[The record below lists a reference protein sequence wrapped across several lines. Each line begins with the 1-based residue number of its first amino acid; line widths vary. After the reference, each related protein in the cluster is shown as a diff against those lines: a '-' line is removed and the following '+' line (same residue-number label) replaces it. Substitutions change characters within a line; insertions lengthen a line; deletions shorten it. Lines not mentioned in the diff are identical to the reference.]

1 MPEGHKT
8 HFLAREHHALLAGE
22 PLSVSSPQ
30 GRFSTDAKKVSG
42 KHLASVSATGKHLF
56 YEFEG
61 GSIIHV
67 HLGRYGKFR
76 QHKSP
81 APEPVGQVRMRMTAS
96 EVCIDLNGPTTCR
109 VIDHEIKRSVIDRL
123 GPDPLAGGRKTEVWN
138 NINQSNQP
146 IGALLLDQKV
156 VAGVGNIF
164 RSEILF
170 EAGLDPHLPG
180 TELSKEAFDRLW
192 KSLKRMMTVGLK
204 HGKII
209 AVTSKEAGMPLA
221 KIPEERRF
229 RVYGQTEC
237 SQCSTLISSV
247 EIASRRMYV
256 CKHCQV

>member
-1 MPEGHKT
+1 MIRAPDPIAPEQMPEGHKT

-138 NINQSNQP
+138 NINQSNQLTP
-146 IGALLLDQKV
+146 RTKLMGL
-156 VAGVGNIF
+156 N
-164 RSEILF
+164 SE
-170 EAGLDPHLPG
+170 
-180 TELSKEAFDRLW
+180 
-192 KSLKRMMTVGLK
+192 
-204 HGKII
+204 
-209 AVTSKEAGMPLA
+209 VTSFIDTSPRHKQPQTVCSYAITSGSEEKALS
-221 KIPEERRF
+221 PE
-229 RVYGQTEC
+229 
-237 SQCSTLISSV
+237 
-247 EIASRRMYV
+247 
-256 CKHCQV
+256 QVANPKRQM